1 MSPFYAGVLVG
12 SILGFF
18 AFPWFLY
25 AVHCLESAVYSRRV
39 RESLATAYEASKA
52 PGEWLAEVVIG
63 WRTAPPE
70 THGKHASKDRVIAQR
85 SG

>member
-25 AVHCLESAVYSRRV
+25 AVRCLETAVSRRRV
-39 RESLATAYEASKA
+39 RASLGTAYEASKA
-52 PGEWLAEVVIG
+52 PQKSLAKVVIG
-63 WRTAPPE
+63 WRTAPAE
-70 THGKHASKDRVIAQR
+70 AHGKHVSKGRVIAQR